1 MKKID
6 DLCSKK
12 WFLVSL
18 FLVFTHVSF
27 SQFNSSNGNFWDKVH
42 YGGGIGLGFGKDYF
56 NGSISPSAIYQVN
69 DKFATGIQLNFS
81 YAQIGDDTLTAYGGS
96 IINLYNIIPAIQ
108 LSAEFEELRIN
119 RNLAFDGG
127 NIKDNYWSPAIYLG
141 IGYVNR
147 NFTIGVK
154 YNVLF
159 DEYKSVYTDA
169 FIPFVR
175 VYF

>member
-1 MKKID
+1 MAN
-6 DLCSKK
+6 LYSKK
-12 WFLVSL
+12 WFLISL
-18 FLVFTHVSF
+18 LALFTHVSF
-27 SQFNSSNGNFWDKVH
+27 AQYTSSTSDFWNKVH

-69 DKFATGIQLNFS
+69 DQLATGVQLNFS
-81 YAQIGDDTLTAYGGS
+81 YAQIGDDSLTAYGGS
-96 IINLYNIIPAIQ
+96 LISLYNIIPAIQ

-119 RNLAFDGG
+119 RRLAYEGANLQ
-127 NIKDNYWSPAIYLG
+127 DNYWSPAIYLG

-147 NFTIGVK
+147 NFTVGVK
-154 YNVLF
+154 YNVLY
-159 DEYKSVYTDA
+159 DDYKSIYTSA